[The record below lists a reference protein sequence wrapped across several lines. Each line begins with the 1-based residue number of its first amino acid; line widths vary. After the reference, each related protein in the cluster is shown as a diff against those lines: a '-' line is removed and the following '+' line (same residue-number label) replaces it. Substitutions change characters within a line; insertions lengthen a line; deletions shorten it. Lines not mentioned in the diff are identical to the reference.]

1 MSRMYCHHLILSN
14 SSVYELV
21 SLHAYWSWYWF
32 FTSFEWYTSG
42 TIPFVHR
49 SARRRQF
56 IWYFLLYEH
65 SELHLFMFWMFRPLW
80 ISLLFH
86 VLEGRRGK
94 CMAHVSLQLRRLC
107 LPQCWDQCLSLVH
120 TARATFPLGSKCTC
134 YFCVNAFRV
143 QRMNKVTSA
152 FQNLI

>member
-32 FTSFEWYTSG
+32 FISFEWYTSG

-49 SARRRQF
+49 SVRHRQF

-94 CMAHVSLQLRRLC
+94 CMAHVSLQLRRLSPSVLRSVLKSSPYC
-107 LPQCWDQCLSLVH
+107 QSY
-120 TARATFPLGSKCTC
+120 FPTGIKMYLLFLCKR
-134 YFCVNAFRV
+134 F
-143 QRMNKVTSA
+143 
-152 FQNLI
+152 